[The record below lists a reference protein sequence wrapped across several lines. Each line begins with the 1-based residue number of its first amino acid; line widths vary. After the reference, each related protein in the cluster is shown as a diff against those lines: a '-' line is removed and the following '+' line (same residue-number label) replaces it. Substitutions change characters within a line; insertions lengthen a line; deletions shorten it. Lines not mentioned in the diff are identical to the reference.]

1 MNRRSFL
8 TTLAAPAL
16 AGAQATEIGFTS
28 LFDGK
33 TLNGWSVREGP
44 ESAFFVEKGDIVVT
58 DSANF
63 PTWLRTDRQYENF
76 DFRCEFFV
84 KGWIDSGIYIH
95 APEHGRNTET
105 GMKINIFHKQDTK
118 MLPESMGSIFPLVPP
133 LKVTVKNRGEWN
145 SMRIL
150 MDWPQL
156 RVWVNDEIVQDL
168 DVESVPDLKYR
179 LRTGYI
185 GLESLSYPIRFRN
198 LRVKELPPKDRW
210 EPLYEGPSD
219 FAKWE
224 VNDGKALWTTLGGVL
239 RSDGLGHLRTKEE
252 YRDFKLQL
260 YIRASRHSN
269 GGVLFRAKGSGAEKH
284 YEIQIH
290 DVEGAVYPTGSLYG
304 YKRSIYPKISP
315 EEWFLMQM
323 VVKDSYCLVRIN
335 GENVCEYSNME
346 LLDPGHIML
355 QAHQTGRWLEYKH
368 IRLQRI

>member
-8 TTLAAPAL
+8 TTLAVPAL
-16 AGAQATEIGFTS
+16 AGAQASESGFTS

-33 TLNGWSVREGP
+33 TLKGWTIREGP
-44 ESAFFVEKGDIVVT
+44 ESAFYVDNGEIVVN

-63 PTWLRTDRQYENF
+63 PAWLRTDKQYENF
-76 DFRCEFFV
+76 DFRCDFFV
-84 KGWIDSGIYIH
+84 KGWINSGVYIH

-105 GMKINIFHKQDTK
+105 GMKINIFHKQDHA
-118 MLPESMGSIFPLVPP
+118 MLPESVGSVFPLVPP

-156 RVWVNDEIVQDL
+156 RVWINDEIVQEL
-168 DVESVPDLKYR
+168 DVESVPDLKHR

-198 LRVKELPPKDRW
+198 LRVKELQSKDKW
-210 EPLYEGPSD
+210 EALYESPSD
-219 FAKWE
+219 FTKWE
-224 VNDGKALWTTLGGVL
+224 VNDGKAIWTQPGEIL
-239 RSDGLGHLRTKEE
+239 RSDGLGHLRTKEQF
-252 YRDFKLQL
+252 RDFKLQL
-260 YIRASRHSN
+260 YVRASKHSN
-269 GGVLFRAKGSGAEKH
+269 GGVLFRAKGSGQEKH

-304 YKRSIYPKISP
+304 YKRAIYPKISP
-315 EEWFLMQM
+315 EEWFLLQM

-335 GENVCEYSNME
+335 GENVCEYDKME
-346 LLDPGHIML
+346 ILEPGHIML